1 MKRKTGAN
9 LSPCF
14 GNFSFGGEEKVAPL
28 RQEDDYYYE
37 DYDRLSREG
46 FSPKKRVSQSKQ
58 PKLEEVKE
66 VRKKPKIKI
75 RGNVILG
82 VAGFTV
88 ALSIVLRYAMINNM
102 NMENIRLKKEL
113 DSINNTNAQLKLAAE
128 QKVNLS
134 EIETYAKEKLGL
146 NKPQNYQIEYINID
160 KHDLIDNKTTVSR
173 EKGIKEFFNNIV
185 EFFY

>member
-1 MKRKTGAN
+1 MPPVLAILVLEVK
-9 LSPCF
+9 S
-14 GNFSFGGEEKVAPL
+14 VAPL

-37 DYDRLSREG
+37 DYGRLREES
-46 FSPKKRVSQSKQ
+46 FSPKKKVSQNKA
-58 PKLEEVKE
+58 PKLEEVKQ
-66 VRKKPKIKI
+66 VKKKPKTKI

-82 VAGFTV
+82 VAGFTI
-88 ALSIVLRYAMINNM
+88 ALTIVLRYAMINNM

-134 EIETYAKEKLGL
+134 EIEVYAKEKLGL

-160 KHDLIDNKTTVSR
+160 KHDLIDNKTVVSK
-173 EKGIKEFFNNIV
+173 ENGIKEFFNNIV